1 MERGFP
7 GLGDTG
13 SARHWGPE
21 GMRAREPA
29 RLPQAA
35 LGWWGRRRRQRRWPL
50 GTSLCAGPRAAAS
63 RPHPRPGRQAPGAG
77 RNEEEPGLLRRAGV
91 LQGRR
96 LGPGSP
102 VPEEGPAP
110 PPPPPAPPR
119 SRSQARRRRR
129 RRRSHCRFSATHRR
143 DARAGLPCRPP
154 GRAEPSA
161 VPRHPCCCPAPR
173 PQSPT
178 RVSPAYSGLSEALR
192 GRAAYVQASAGSSP
206 GRAARSRG
214 PRAFRCGGAVVMT

>member
-21 GMRAREPA
+21 GMKAREPA
-29 RLPQAA
+29 RLPQVA
-35 LGWWGRRRRQRRWPL
+35 LGWWGRWRRQRRWPL

-77 RNEEEPGLLRRAGV
+77 RNEEDPGLLRRAGV
-91 LQGRR
+91 LRGRR

-110 PPPPPAPPR
+110 ATAAARTAAKPKPSPPPPPP
-119 SRSQARRRRR
+119 
-129 RRRSHCRFSATHRR
+129 
-143 DARAGLPCRPP
+143 LPLPLQ
-154 GRAEPSA
+154 
-161 VPRHPCCCPAPR
+161 RH
-173 PQSPT
+173 T
-178 RVSPAYSGLSEALR
+178 
-192 GRAAYVQASAGSSP
+192 SP
-206 GRAARSRG
+206 GRPRRAALPAARTRRTLCNPTPPMLLPSSATPEPHARLAG
-214 PRAFRCGGAVVMT
+214 VLWAFRGSPGTRG